1 MLAALAMTRS
11 SFAVQSDDDWRTVAG
26 LALEQ
31 ALHRAYPEV
40 LDWNIEPLIARQ
52 QQERLQGAG
61 RFDAAVTRIG
71 KRSAVRIRAARGSRA
86 VDTIVWF
93 AVGGTQSV
101 VTAKSS
107 IDSGAVLTPEL
118 AEPAAHDILAIACT
132 PIDSPAVLSGKPA
145 KRRLASGDPICT
157 QDIEPRPAVGRGEG
171 VVFISTAGAVTITA
185 RGIAQQDARIGEV
198 LRVKSPSSGEVFLAS
213 VRRQGEVVVND

>member
-1 MLAALAMTRS
+1 MLAALAVTPS
-11 SFAVQSDDDWRTVAG
+11 SFAVQSDDDWRTIAG

-31 ALHRAYPEV
+31 ALHQAYPDV
-40 LDWNIEPLIARQ
+40 LDWSIEPLLGRQ

-61 RFDAAVTRIG
+61 RFAVAVTRIG
-71 KRSAVRIRAARGSRA
+71 KRSAVRLRAARSGRA

-101 VTAKSS
+101 VTARSS
-107 IDSGAVLTPEL
+107 IDTGAALTPEL
-118 AEPAAHDILAIACT
+118 AEHAAHDILAIACT
-132 PIDSPAVLSGKPA
+132 PIESPAALSGKRA
-145 KRRLASGDPICT
+145 KHRLAVGDPICT

-171 VVFISTAGAVTITA
+171 VVVISTAGAVTITA